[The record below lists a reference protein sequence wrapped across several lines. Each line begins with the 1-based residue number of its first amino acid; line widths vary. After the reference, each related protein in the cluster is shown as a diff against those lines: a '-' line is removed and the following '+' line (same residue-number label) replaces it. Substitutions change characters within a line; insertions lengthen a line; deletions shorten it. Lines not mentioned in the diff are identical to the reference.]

1 MTIDRAQLGLLVKG
15 LVMKRLVVSNKWD
28 VIFFGSYTKKKF
40 RAINNKEHTTYI
52 KQH

>member
-15 LVMKRLVVSNKWD
+15 LFIKRLVVSNKLD
-28 VIFFGSYTKKKF
+28 LIILGSYTKKNS
-40 RAINNKEHTTYI
+40 RAVNNKEHTTYI